1 MKKRSK
7 LLYVIGIL
15 SCLLSVVGLISSGQ
29 VSFYVGI
36 PLFLVFAAMG
46 YISIMFVIQAEKNTK
61 TILCDFVDLLDSL
74 TDKTILA
81 DDYKKESDAYRLNF
95 CKMRKKAKMYKE
107 GYNSLLDVINALI
120 DENIKLRMDNY
131 KPSTGTKNET
141 IGYQC
146 LHCGRIFKIKARHKC
161 NGTYRKRGLSFK
173 EIG

>member
-1 MKKRSK
+1 MKKTVK
-7 LLYVIGIL
+7 VWYFIGVAFCAASIIALIVSGEL
-15 SCLLSVVGLISSGQ
+15 SIHVGVPI
-29 VSFYVGI
+29 I
-36 PLFLVFAAMG
+36 IIIAAIG
-46 YISIMFVIQAEKNTK
+46 FISIMFVIQAETNAKV
-61 TILCDFVDLLDSL
+61 ILCDFVDLLDSL

-81 DDYKKESDAYRLNF
+81 DDYKKTAYAYRLNF
-95 CKMRKKAKMYKE
+95 CKMRKKAKMYKD
-107 GYNSLLDVINALI
+107 GYNSLIDVINSLI
-120 DENIKLRMDNY
+120 DEDIKLRMDNY

>member
-7 LLYVIGIL
+7 LLYIVGVVFCAVSIMALIISGELSIHVGVPIIIIIAAIGI
-15 SCLLSVVGLISSGQ
+15 V
-29 VSFYVGI
+29 
-36 PLFLVFAAMG
+36 
-46 YISIMFVIQAEKNTK
+46 SIMFATQAETNTK
-61 TILCDFVDLLDSL
+61 VTLCDFVDLLDSL

-107 GYNSLLDVINALI
+107 GYNSLIDVINALI

-161 NGTYRKRGLSFK
+161 NGTYRKRGFSFK